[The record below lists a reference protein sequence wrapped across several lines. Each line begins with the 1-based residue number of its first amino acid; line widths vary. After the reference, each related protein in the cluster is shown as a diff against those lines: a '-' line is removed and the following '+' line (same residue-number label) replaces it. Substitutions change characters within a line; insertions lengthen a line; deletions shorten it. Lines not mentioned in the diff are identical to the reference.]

1 MKQIILATV
10 IVLAISSCG
19 NNSNKNNSD
28 MGDTTK
34 VTTLPP
40 ATDTMPASDTNM
52 NQNRMSDTVQMKKN
66 KDSLMKKNKDSAN
79 KKAKK

>member
-40 ATDTMPASDTNM
+40 ATDTMPATDTTM
-52 NQNRMSDTVQMKKN
+52 SQNKK
-66 KDSLMKKNKDSAN
+66 KDSAN